1 MCEAIRSECVNDAIG
16 LAELVVE
23 ERADNALRKVLPDIA
38 DLLAYL
44 VPDVRHISA
53 QHRAFEG
60 DEDRRRASNRIAL
73 DVVET
78 GSLLEFLLHP
88 IRDLLERVRDIG
100 AGPQDLHHHGL
111 AGKVRVFV
119 AAQSQIGQ
127 SARRN
132 DDDDQKPNERAM
144 CQRPFRNVEAAVHF

>member
-23 ERADNALRKVLPDIA
+23 ERADNALGKVLPDIA
-38 DLLAYL
+38 DLLANL
-44 VPDVRHISA
+44 IPDVGHIPA
-53 QHRAFEG
+53 HHGAFEG
-60 DEDRRRASNRIAL
+60 DENCRCAGNRIAL

-78 GSLLEFLLHP
+78 WRFLELLLHP
-88 IRDLLERVRDIG
+88 IRDLPERVRDIG
-100 AGPQDLHHHGL
+100 AGPQDLNHHGL
-111 AGKVRVFV
+111 DGKVGVFV

-132 DDDDQKPNERAM
+132 DDDHQKPNERTV